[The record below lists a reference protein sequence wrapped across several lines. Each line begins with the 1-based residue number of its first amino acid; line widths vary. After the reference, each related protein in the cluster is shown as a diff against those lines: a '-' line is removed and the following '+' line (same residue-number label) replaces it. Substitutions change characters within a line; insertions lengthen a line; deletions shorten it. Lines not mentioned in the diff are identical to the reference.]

1 MRRREREVTDINE
14 IESIIHESSVCRLG
28 LVDGDK
34 PYVVPLCFGYFDNT
48 LFFHSAKKGY
58 KLDLIKKNNRVCFEF
73 DTFLEIKKAAKPCSW
88 GMLFRSVIGFGK
100 AALVDDTDSKRRAF
114 DIIMKNYS
122 DGSYAFSEADL
133 KNTVVIK
140 VKIESMTG
148 KQII

>member
-1 MRRREREVTDINE
+1 MRRREREITDKTE
-14 IESIIHESSVCRLG
+14 IESIIRESSVCRLG

-48 LFFHSAKKGY
+48 LFFHSAKEGY
-58 KLDLIKKNNRVCFEF
+58 KLDLIKKNHRVCFEF
-73 DTFLEIKKAAKPCSW
+73 DTSLEIKKAEKACSW
-88 GMLFRSVIGFGK
+88 GMLFRSVIGFGE
-100 AALVDDTDSKRRAF
+100 ADLVENTDSKRRAF

-122 DGSYAFSEADL
+122 DGSYTFSEADM